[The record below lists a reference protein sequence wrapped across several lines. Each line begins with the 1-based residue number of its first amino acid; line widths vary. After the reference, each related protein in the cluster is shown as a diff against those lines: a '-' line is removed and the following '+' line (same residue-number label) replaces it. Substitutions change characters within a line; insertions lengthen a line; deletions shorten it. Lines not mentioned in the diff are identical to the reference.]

1 MNIVGKKIRR
11 LRQNKDWSQADV
23 AKQLKISAPA
33 YSKIED
39 GTTSINLLRLDQLA
53 ILFELNIIDLLL
65 EDGENPHTQRLQE
78 VKALNLS
85 LHSRNE
91 EVIYLLKRIINL
103 QYDVTEAESL
113 KLLGRHNPM

>member
-23 AKQLKISAPA
+23 AKQLNISAPA

-39 GTTSINLLRLDQLA
+39 GTTSVNLLRLNQLA
-53 ILFELNIIDLLL
+53 ILFELNIIDLLIGDSL
-65 EDGENPHTQRLQE
+65 NPHTKGLEE
-78 VKALNLS
+78 VRTLKLS

-103 QYDVTEAESL
+103 QDEVREGEML
-113 KLLGRHNPM
+113 K